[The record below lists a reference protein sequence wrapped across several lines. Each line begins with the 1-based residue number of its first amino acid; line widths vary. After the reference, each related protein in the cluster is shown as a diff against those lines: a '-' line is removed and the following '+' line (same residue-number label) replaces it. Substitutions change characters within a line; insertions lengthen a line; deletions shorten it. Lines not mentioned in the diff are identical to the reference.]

1 MRDIEERQVNLIKRK
16 KVSKMTEKDKA
27 LYEKTVKDLEKLD
40 YQSLVILQASIKM
53 LAARQEMDE
62 NKPTTAA

>member
-1 MRDIEERQVNLIKRK
+1 
-16 KVSKMTEKDKA
+16 MTEKDKA

-53 LAARQEMDE
+53 LAARQEMDKE
-62 NKPTTAA
+62 PEPEPAA

>member
-1 MRDIEERQVNLIKRK
+1 
-16 KVSKMTEKDKA
+16 MTEKDKA

-40 YQSLVILQASIKM
+40 YQSLVILQASIDI
-53 LAARQEMDE
+53 LIARQKMDE